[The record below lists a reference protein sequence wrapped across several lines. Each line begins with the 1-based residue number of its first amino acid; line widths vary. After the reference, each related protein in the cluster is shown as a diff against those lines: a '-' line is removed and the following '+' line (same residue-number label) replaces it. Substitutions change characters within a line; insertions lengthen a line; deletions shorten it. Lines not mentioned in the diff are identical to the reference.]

1 MSYQGPIL
9 IREPELRW
17 PIVLLAAIIT
27 AAIALVAAGMQYLAL
42 TQPYSNSY
50 SQPRLEES
58 LRAGNPDFDTL
69 REKILVEHLV
79 GVEKKHPFSD
89 LGIELTATVTNKTAR
104 TITGMELRAAI
115 VDSHY
120 SLVRERTVVIITERQ
135 TVLEPNE
142 TMNVR
147 ILIENLDPDSERRH
161 LSLDVTALRFDS
173 GSSSLE
179 NRSFQ
184 NVRF

>member
-1 MSYQGPIL
+1 MAHNLTSSAHHRGD
-9 IREPELRW
+9 RTGCCRNA
-17 PIVLLAAIIT
+17 V
-27 AAIALVAAGMQYLAL
+27 LAL

-115 VDSHY
+115 VDS
-120 SLVRERTVVIITERQ
+120 Q
-135 TVLEPNE
+135 
-142 TMNVR
+142 
-147 ILIENLDPDSERRH
+147 
-161 LSLDVTALRFDS
+161 RFARPRAH
-173 GSSSLE
+173 GCGYPGKA
-179 NRSFQ
+179 NG
-184 NVRF
+184 